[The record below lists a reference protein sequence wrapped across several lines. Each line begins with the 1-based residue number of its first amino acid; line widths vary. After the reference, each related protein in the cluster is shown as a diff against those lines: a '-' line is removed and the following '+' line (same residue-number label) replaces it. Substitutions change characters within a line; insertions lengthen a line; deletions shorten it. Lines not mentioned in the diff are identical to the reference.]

1 MLIVQ
6 FHLKTRPIRYD
17 GPSEI
22 AYLAKSS
29 ILGQILRF
37 MRFHSVN
44 HTGWAESIS
53 RIGLITPFSTNI
65 SASKFRNL
73 SQFKH
78 HRKIRLVGFH
88 IFPWCLS
95 QIPNPTSPQ
104 RIKVSIWT
112 DLPFLIFQNWR
123 IPLNVVL
130 ILIIVDTSVYSTYKA
145 WRVSLS
151 AVEFHY
157 QTICTLRKHCRY
169 NPLVLWTEPQI

>member
-22 AYLAKSS
+22 AYLAETS
-29 ILGQILRF
+29 ILGQKYCDLCVFTRSIIPD
-37 MRFHSVN
+37 
-44 HTGWAESIS
+44 ESIS
-53 RIGLITPFSTNI
+53 GIGLITPFSTKI

-95 QIPNPTSPQ
+95 QIPNPTSPL
-104 RIKVSIWT
+104 RDVYFSIY
-112 DLPFLIFQNWR
+112 LSM
-123 IPLNVVL
+123 
-130 ILIIVDTSVYSTYKA
+130 SVRHHFEDDQYLCS
-145 WRVSLS
+145 
-151 AVEFHY
+151 
-157 QTICTLRKHCRY
+157 
-169 NPLVLWTEPQI
+169 